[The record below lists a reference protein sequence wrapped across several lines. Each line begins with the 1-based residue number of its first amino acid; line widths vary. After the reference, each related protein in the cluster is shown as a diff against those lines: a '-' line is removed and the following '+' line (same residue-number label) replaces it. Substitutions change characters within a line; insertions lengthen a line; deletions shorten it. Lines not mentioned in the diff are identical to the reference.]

1 MSRVGKYP
9 VIVPAGVTVSVDDS
23 SIVTKG
29 KNGEKSLPIMESV
42 TVVLDGNLIMVTP
55 KRNSRNIVSKRSRQA
70 WGTMRSLIQNAVTG
84 VSEGF
89 VKRMEVNGVGYRAQV
104 QGNILKM
111 NLGFSHE
118 VNFAVPADVRIVV
131 EGDRGQTVLAVH
143 GADNQRVGQVAS
155 EIRSWRRPEPYKG
168 KGIRYVGE
176 QILRKEGKKK

>member
-9 VIVPAGVTVSVDDS
+9 VAVPAGVTVSVDDGQ
-23 SIVTKG
+23 ITAKG
-29 KNGEKSLPIMESV
+29 KNGQKTLAILDTV
-42 TVVLDGNLIMVTP
+42 TVDVSGGLVTVTP
-55 KRNSRNIVSKRSRQA
+55 RRGRRNNVSKRARQA

-104 QGNILKM
+104 QGNVLKM

-118 VNFAVPADVRIVV
+118 VNFQVPDDVKIVV
-131 EGDRGQTVLAVH
+131 EGDRNQTVLAVH

-155 EIRSWRRPEPYKG
+155 EIRSWRPPEPYKG

-176 QILRKEGKKK
+176 KILRKEGKKK